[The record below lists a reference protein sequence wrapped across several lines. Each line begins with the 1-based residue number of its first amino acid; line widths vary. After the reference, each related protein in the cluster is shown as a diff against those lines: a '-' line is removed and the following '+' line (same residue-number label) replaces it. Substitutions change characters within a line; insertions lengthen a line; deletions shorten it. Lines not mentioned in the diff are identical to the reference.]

1 MSGVGSTEEVA
12 EPFQA
17 PLDGPEGLPGLAV
30 GELEVELLA
39 VHGVLAEPLLR
50 PFEGQALFVEEALDL
65 NDEVHVPPTVN
76 PLPRRVF
83 LRAEELELRL
93 PVSENVRGDPEERGD
108 LADAEEE
115 LLGYLGHSGPAN
127 PQ

>member
-39 VHGVLAEPLLR
+39 VHGVLAEPRRSLKAQRAAHVLGLR
-50 PFEGQALFVEEALDL
+50 
-65 NDEVHVPPTVN
+65 
-76 PLPRRVF
+76 
-83 LRAEELELRL
+83 
-93 PVSENVRGDPEERGD
+93 
-108 LADAEEE
+108 
-115 LLGYLGHSGPAN
+115 
-127 PQ
+127 